1 MMSAILYVDV
11 ADGASAALERLE
23 FMSLGNCKQ
32 LFHRFSTGEVILQV
46 TCNDANSL
54 NTAITEFAAVEGVTR
69 VTTCVVKS
77 S

>member
-1 MMSAILYVDV
+1 MVSAILYVEV
-11 ADGASAALERLE
+11 ADGATGAFERLE

-46 TCNDANSL
+46 TCNDAKSL
-54 NTAITEFAAVEGVTR
+54 NTAIAEFAAVEGVTR
-69 VTTCVVKS
+69 VMTCVVRS

>member
-1 MMSAILYVDV
+1 MVSAILYIEV
-11 ADGASAALERLE
+11 ADGATSALEQLE
-23 FMSLGNCKQ
+23 FISLVNCKQ

-46 TCNDANSL
+46 TCNDAKSL

-77 S
+77 G